1 MLRRSGIRV
10 VVGCLLLA
18 CSLLACSLLGCDGQ
32 PSQGRQADF
41 ESNSVDASL
50 VAYQGEEPS
59 LESIPETDLQAAVA
73 LEPSESASP
82 ASPVATRPS
91 FVVQPYSEWGLQETV
106 VDSLGRI
113 GSPAVPALERM
124 LRHPDAER
132 RVQAADILA
141 RIGPQAEDAVP
152 GLVDALADQDQRV
165 RKAAARALGQIGTG
179 AADAVGPLLHVL
191 EETSAADQPLDAA
204 LR

>member
-1 MLRRSGIRV
+1 MLRRSGVRV

-32 PSQGRQADF
+32 PSQGRRSDS
-41 ESNSVDASL
+41 ESNSVEASL

-59 LESIPETDLQAAVA
+59 LESVPESDLEAEVG
-73 LEPSESASP
+73 LEPSGAP
-82 ASPVATRPS
+82 ASPMATLPS

-132 RVQAADILA
+132 RVQAANILA
-141 RIGPQAEDAVP
+141 RIGPQAEGAVP
-152 GLVDALADQDQRV
+152 GLVDALADQDHRV
-165 RKAAARALGQIGTG
+165 RKAAARALGQIGIG

-191 EETSAADQPLDAA
+191 EEASAVAQPLDST